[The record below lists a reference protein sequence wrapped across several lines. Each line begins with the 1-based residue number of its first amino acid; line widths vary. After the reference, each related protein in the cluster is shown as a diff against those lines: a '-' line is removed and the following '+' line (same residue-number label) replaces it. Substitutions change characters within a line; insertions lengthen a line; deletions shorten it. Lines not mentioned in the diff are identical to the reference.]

1 MRRRRLVEL
10 EDLKWWPR
18 AIRDGVTD
26 YLATA
31 SRLGKVYQPIVPR
44 LAAALGK
51 SNTAEVLDL
60 CSGGSGP
67 WPSILSELPGVSV
80 RLSDLYPNR
89 SAFEVA
95 ATHGFAAEFEPVDA
109 TAVPSH
115 LMGFRTLFSA
125 FHHFPPEVARSV
137 LADAVR
143 SGRGIGVFE
152 ATARTPAAVALMTLT
167 PLMACLTTPL
177 VRPFRWSRLFW
188 TYLVPGIPFTVGFD
202 GVVSCL
208 RTYTP
213 DEMKA
218 LAAEADPEGRFEWEA
233 GREGKGPIPVTY
245 LTGVPKG

>member
-1 MRRRRLVEL
+1 MRRRQLVEL

-18 AIRDGVTD
+18 VFRDCATD

-31 SRLGKVYQPIVPR
+31 ARLGKVYQPIVAR
-44 LAAALGK
+44 LSAAVQK
-51 SNTAEVLDL
+51 SGATEVLDL

-67 WPSILSELPGVSV
+67 WPTILPDLPGVTV

-89 SAFEVA
+89 PAFEA
-95 ATHGFAAEFEPVDA
+95 ARGDRLAAEFDPVDA
-109 TAVPSH
+109 TAVPAH
-115 LMGFRTLFSA
+115 LTGFRTLFSS
-125 FHHFPPEVARSV
+125 FHHFPPDAARAV

-152 ATARTPAAVALMTLT
+152 ATARTPAAVALMFLT
-167 PLMACLTTPL
+167 PLMVWLTTP
-177 VRPFRWSRLFW
+177 VIRPFRWSRLLW
-188 TYLVPGIPFTVGFD
+188 TYLVPVMPAAVWFD

-213 DEMKA
+213 DELRA

-233 GREGKGPIPVTY
+233 GRDGKGPIPVTF